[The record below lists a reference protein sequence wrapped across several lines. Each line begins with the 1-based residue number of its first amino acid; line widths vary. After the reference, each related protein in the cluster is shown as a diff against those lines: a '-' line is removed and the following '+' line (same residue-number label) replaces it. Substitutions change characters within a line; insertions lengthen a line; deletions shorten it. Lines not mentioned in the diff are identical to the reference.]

1 MDTQKYHALLRAIE
15 LGSFSAAAEELG
27 YPPSGIR
34 QMAEA
39 VEREMGF
46 PLLLRGRSGI
56 RPTGAC
62 QVLLPR
68 FHGLIRAEELLQLD
82 AAELKGLS
90 VGSVT
95 IGAYSSV
102 AINRLPRVLQQF
114 HQDFPQISIC
124 LREGIHQELDTWLEN
139 REVDF
144 CLYSGSADKSYDWFP
159 LYQDPML
166 AVLPLSHPM
175 AGCSSFPIEKIAEE
189 PFIMPGNNGGGYDVV
204 HLLEKNHIK
213 PKIEFSTIENF
224 SALAMIEC
232 GLGISIMNEGI
243 TLGRLNQVVMTPLEP
258 PQHIT
263 IGIEIPS
270 LKTGSPATR
279 KMISYLRKM
288 LTALK
293 AKQRP

>member
-1 MDTQKYHALLRAIE
+1 
-15 LGSFSAAAEELG
+15 
-27 YPPSGIR
+27 
-34 QMAEA
+34 
-39 VEREMGF
+39 
-46 PLLLRGRSGI
+46 
-56 RPTGAC
+56 
-62 QVLLPR
+62 
-68 FHGLIRAEELLQLD
+68 
-82 AAELKGLS
+82 
-90 VGSVT
+90 
-95 IGAYSSV
+95 
-102 AINRLPRVLQQF
+102 
-114 HQDFPQISIC
+114 
-124 LREGIHQELDTWLEN
+124 
-139 REVDF
+139 
-144 CLYSGSADKSYDWFP
+144 
-159 LYQDPML
+159 
-166 AVLPLSHPM
+166 
-175 AGCSSFPIEKIAEE
+175 
-189 PFIMPGNNGGGYDVV
+189 MPGNNGGGYDVV
-204 HLLEKNHIK
+204 HLLEKNHLK

>member
-1 MDTQKYHALLRAIE
+1 M
-15 LGSFSAAAEELG
+15 
-27 YPPSGIR
+27 
-34 QMAEA
+34 
-39 VEREMGF
+39 
-46 PLLLRGRSGI
+46 
-56 RPTGAC
+56 
-62 QVLLPR
+62 
-68 FHGLIRAEELLQLD
+68 
-82 AAELKGLS
+82 
-90 VGSVT
+90 
-95 IGAYSSV
+95 
-102 AINRLPRVLQQF
+102 
-114 HQDFPQISIC
+114 
-124 LREGIHQELDTWLEN
+124 
-139 REVDF
+139 
-144 CLYSGSADKSYDWFP
+144 
-159 LYQDPML
+159 
-166 AVLPLSHPM
+166 
-175 AGCSSFPIEKIAEE
+175 
-189 PFIMPGNNGGGYDVV
+189 V